1 MKKRDWPEEMDWI
14 RKQDQMLYKLINIL
28 SVAAMLLLVCVVV
41 HRATVYGAESAMAAG
56 MAQMSEDF
64 PMEVIRLTVFDDQMA
79 EAVASAQDALL
90 QASLEP
96 GVAVLDV
103 FGQNEQ
109 QSEMEE
115 NECDDSVIAQTDYD
129 QYVNED
135 GNMENEDGNMENGI
149 VGRIYDGTPVE
160 IWDAVEVAVECTAYY
175 DVAKDDRQ
183 NERGQPG
190 ILTDL
195 EPPDM
200 ACTSN
205 GEFRKSMANY
215 AMRSNCIRA
224 LS

>member
-28 SVAAMLLLVCVVV
+28 SVAAMLLLVCVVA
-41 HRATVYGAESAMAAG
+41 HRATVYEVESAMAAE

-64 PMEVIRLTVFDDQMA
+64 PMELIRLTVFDDQMA

-115 NECDDSVIAQTDYD
+115 NECDDSVIVQTDYD
-129 QYVNED
+129 QYV
-135 GNMENEDGNMENGI
+135 NEDGNMENGI

-190 ILTDL
+190 ILIGL

-215 AMRSNCIRA
+215 AMCSNCIRA